1 MTSLKT
7 AVIGNGPL
15 TLSVAGQLASRGAA
29 VTLIDPQSN
38 SKTVQTLKASPVLHF
53 TGEATYDATIADATK
68 DLSAAAAADL
78 VVVSVPP
85 SQRDSVFPELAS
97 YIRNGQHLL
106 FFPAS
111 FGAIVFS
118 ALLKGRQLKDITIS
132 ESVSYPYVCAMSDA
146 NTIFVQSIKQTLGL
160 AVLPQTRQDE
170 LLAMYNHYF
179 DIYRLST
186 NCLETSLDNMN
197 MTLHPLPVLMNLGAM
212 DGDVT
217 KFRHYI
223 DGVTPHVAQLM
234 EALDIER
241 MALGEK
247 LGVSLTST
255 LEQLMQFYGRNNA
268 AGIGEYVSD
277 LNGPYPEVRGFGLNS
292 RYVTEDVPFLLVAM
306 EALGQAAG
314 IPTPVATLTVDLASA
329 VMGTDYRIYGYSLN
343 KLGLTG
349 SSAKEMMASM
359 EQALA

>member
-1 MTSLKT
+1 MASLKA

-15 TLSVAGQLASRGAA
+15 TLSVAGQLASRGAC
-29 VTLIDPQSN
+29 VTCIDPQPG

-53 TGEATYDATIADATK
+53 VGEATYDAVIADATE
-68 DLSAAAAADL
+68 DLSKASEVDL

-85 SQRDSVFPELAS
+85 SQRDVVFPELAS
-97 YIRNGQHLL
+97 YIRDGQHLL

-118 ALLKGRQLKDITIS
+118 ALLKGRDLKDITVS

-146 NTIFVQSIKQTLGL
+146 STIFVQSIKQTLGL
-160 AVLPQTRQDE
+160 AVLPQTRQDA

-179 DIYRLST
+179 DIYRPSS
-186 NCLETSLDNMN
+186 NCVETSLDNMN

-212 DGDVT
+212 DGDLT

-234 EALDIER
+234 EALDGER
-241 MALGEK
+241 MALGQK
-247 LGVSLTST
+247 LGISLTST
-255 LEQLMQFYGRNNA
+255 LDQLKQFYGINDA

-306 EALGQAAG
+306 EALGKAAG
-314 IPTPVATLTVDLASA
+314 VPTPVATLTVDIASA
-329 VMGTDYRIYGYSLN
+329 VMGTDYRAIGYSLE
-343 KLGLTG
+343 KLGLSG
-349 SSAKEMMASM
+349 SNAAEMMAN
-359 EQALA
+359 LI